1 MKVDVKNEKHN
12 KVLLSIEIEPEKI
25 EETYKKELAK
35 ICREIK
41 LDGFR
46 KGKAPV
52 NMVKSAVGEE
62 YIYKEVLDTIIP
74 DSYSEAIYLKNIT
87 PLANPEFKDMGKIEK
102 DKSFT
107 YKLLI
112 EVKPKA
118 DIENYTGIEIE
129 QEKKEIDDKEMEKQL
144 ETMQKQLGKLVNI
157 EEDRALQMDDFAS
170 CDYEIRLE
178 NEEKSKNPVKE
189 QIIKVQEY
197 KELPG
202 FAENIVGIK
211 PGEEKE
217 FTLEIKEGDFIK
229 KAFVKFK
236 LHEIKKESLPEL
248 NDDFAKTIAGYYTKE
263 SGGFKGQ
270 TIEELK
276 NEIKNNLIKNEEEK
290 VKHEVRNKV
299 LEKIMEKNTIEAIP
313 NMINYELNFL
323 LNDFERQ
330 LSKNGLNIE
339 NYIKATNKTI
349 DDIKAELKPQAERLA
364 KVELAIDCIAEKEK
378 IEITDEDL
386 EKELERTAEVL
397 KQDKEQIRK
406 NLENQK
412 TMNNFKYN
420 LLREKVIN
428 YLIEKSNIKYIEPK

>member
-1 MKVDVKNEKHN
+1 MKVDLKNEKQN
-12 KVLLSIEIEPEKI
+12 KVLLTIEIEPEKI
-25 EETYKKELAK
+25 EEAYKKELAK

-52 NMVKSAVGEE
+52 NMVKGAVGEE

-102 DKSFT
+102 DKPFI

-129 QEKKEIDDKEMEKQL
+129 QEKKEIDDKEIEKQL

-170 CDYEIRLE
+170 CDYEIRME
-178 NEEKSKNPVKE
+178 NEEKAKNPVKE

-202 FAENIVGIK
+202 FAENIVGLK

-217 FTLEIKEGDFIK
+217 FTLEVKEQDTTK

-276 NEIKNNLIKNEEEK
+276 NEIKTNLLKNEEEK

-299 LEKIMEKNTIEAIP
+299 LEKIMDKNTIEATP
-313 NMINYELNFL
+313 GMINYELNFL
-323 LNDFERQ
+323 LNDFESQ
-330 LSKNGLNIE
+330 LQRNGLNIE

-349 DDIKAELKPQAERLA
+349 DDIKTELKPQAERLA
-364 KVELAIDCIAEKEK
+364 KVELALDCIAEKEK

-386 EKELERTAEVL
+386 EKELERTAEAL
-397 KQDKEQIRK
+397 KQDKEQIIK
-406 NLENQK
+406 NLETQK

-428 YLIEKSNIKYIEPK
+428 YLIEKSNIKYKTN